1 MTSAVFERTIAH
13 NACLSIVSLRDR
25 FGMIGPSR
33 PVERRRRPVRA
44 VLLPVLA
51 ALAGAVWAAAG
62 GPARAQIPDAWAW
75 PETNFDKALVDLA
88 EITSGGPPRDGIPPI
103 DAPEFDDAGAAARWL
118 DPREPVIVLTAGGE
132 TRAYPLQVLMWHEI
146 ANDTVGGVPVSVTF
160 CPLCNASIVF
170 DRRAGGR
177 VLDFGTTG
185 KLRKSDLVMYDR
197 QTGSWWQQFTGRAIV
212 GDMAGTVL
220 ARLPASIVAFEDF
233 ARAHPEAPV
242 LSRRTGH
249 SRAYGSNP
257 YRGYDAVDGAPFL
270 FFDPLDPR
278 LPAMERVLN
287 VTAGAGH
294 VLYPFSVLAAAPVV
308 NDVANGVP
316 VVVMS
321 REGTLSV
328 LDRTTIAD
336 SRVILSATAF
346 GRTVGGRVLEFER
359 RDDGRIVDRET
370 GSTWNL
376 LGTAVAG
383 ALAGTQLPDVE
394 SGVHFAFAWLAF
406 NPDSRIYRPPAGH

>member
-1 MTSAVFERTIAH
+1 MPHREAGR
-13 NACLSIVSLRDR
+13 
-25 FGMIGPSR
+25 GGGG
-33 PVERRRRPVRA
+33 RPVRA
-44 VLLPVLA
+44 AFLAVLA
-51 ALAGAVWAAAG
+51 VATWAAAG
-62 GPARAQIPDAWAW
+62 SSARAQIPDAREW
-75 PETNFDKALVDLA
+75 PDTDFGKALVDLS
-88 EITSGGPPRDGIPPI
+88 EIASGGPPKDGIPPI

-118 DPREPVIVLTAGGE
+118 DPREPVIVLTVGGE
-132 TRAYPLQVLMWHEI
+132 TRAYPLQILIWHEI
-146 ANDTVGGVPVSVTF
+146 VNDTVGGVPVSVKF
-160 CPLCNASIVF
+160 CPLCNATVVF

-185 KLRKSDLVMYDR
+185 RLRKSDLVMYDR
-197 QTGSWWQQFTGRAIV
+197 QTESWWQQFTGRAIV
-212 GDMAGTVL
+212 GEMAGAVL
-220 ARLPASIVAFEDF
+220 VRLPASIVAFEDF
-233 ARAHPEAPV
+233 ARSHPRAPV

-249 SRAYGSNP
+249 LRAYGSNP
-257 YRGYDAVDGAPFL
+257 YRGYDAVDGVPFL

-287 VTAGAGH
+287 VTVGSGH
-294 VLYPFSVLAAAPVV
+294 VLYPFSVLAAVPVV

-328 LDRTTIAD
+328 LDRTAIAD
-336 SRVILSATAF
+336 SRAVLSATAF
-346 GRTVGGRVLEFER
+346 GRTVGGRVLEFEQR
-359 RDDGRIVDRET
+359 EDGRIVDRET

-383 ALAGTQLPDVE
+383 ALAGTRLPAVE

-406 NPDSRIYRPPAGH
+406 NPDSRIYRPSGG

>member
-1 MTSAVFERTIAH
+1 MTAP
-13 NACLSIVSLRDR
+13 LQ
-25 FGMIGPSR
+25 
-33 PVERRRRPVRA
+33 PVECRRRSVRTVFLA
-44 VLLPVLA
+44 ALA
-51 ALAGAVWAAAG
+51 ALAGMVWTAAG
-62 GPARAQIPDAWAW
+62 NPARAQIPDAWAW
-75 PETNFDKALVDLA
+75 PDTDFGKALVDLS
-88 EITSGGPPRDGIPPI
+88 EIASGGPPKDGIPPI
-103 DAPEFDDAGAAARWL
+103 DTPEFDDAGSAARWL

-132 TRAYPLQVLMWHEI
+132 TRAYPLQILIWHEI
-146 ANDTVGGVPVSVTF
+146 VNDTVGGVPVSVTF
-160 CPLCNASIVF
+160 CPLCNATIVF

-197 QTGSWWQQFTGRAIV
+197 QTESWWQQFTGRAIV
-212 GDMAGTVL
+212 GEMAGTVL
-220 ARLPASIVAFEDF
+220 GRLPASIVAFEDF

-257 YRGYDAVDGAPFL
+257 YRGYDAVDGVPFL

-287 VTAGAGH
+287 VTVGSGH
-294 VLYPFSVLAAAPVV
+294 VLYPFSVLAAVPVV

-336 SRVILSATAF
+336 SRAVLSATAF
-346 GRTVGGRVLEFER
+346 GRTAGGKVLEFER
-359 RDDGRIVDRET
+359 REDGRIVDRGT

-376 LGTAVAG
+376 LGAAVAG
-383 ALAGTQLPDVE
+383 ALAGTQLPEVE